1 MKKFIFYI
9 TPFSFLTQKTTNN
22 SENTL
27 KKILNIT
34 NQAIEYTLNAANK
47 STCIGD
53 STENLSDGTNKAVD
67 DGSEVSNNGI
77 DDILKV
83 ASNTSLK
90 SWFHLIWNFN
100 HTTCPTTPFRALRIA
115 DWSVFNE
122 A

>member
-1 MKKFIFYI
+1 MYEKIHSLYYTIF
-9 TPFSFLTQKTTNN
+9 FLTQKTTNN

-34 NQAIEYTLNAANK
+34 NQAIEDTLNASNK

-67 DGSEVSNNGI
+67 DGSEVPNNGI
-77 DDILKV
+77 DGILKV

-90 SWFHLIWNFN
+90 SGFHPIFSIWIKPLVQQL
-100 HTTCPTTPFRALRIA
+100 HLER
-115 DWSVFNE
+115 
-122 A
+122 